1 MNKVIS
7 GYFDDAHRGLQREKS
22 GGKLGTS
29 PSNVQLP
36 PLRQDSS
43 MPSLGADP
51 LGGSFEKPSDSLGSL
66 ELSHEQAAR
75 GVQAERYQ
83 QALQDNS
90 KLSRRVRALQDQL
103 AITSAKKEAFRAQ
116 AARLEREFKKGRE
129 QSDSLQRELLDAKRE
144 AAQLN
149 KESSEAMTMMGEMR
163 KSHIQEVRLL
173 QRGLQARG
181 GDNQFRNKVN
191 EVADLVDKLGR
202 AVVSRDEAIRDKTKA
217 QAQYSK
223 AANDLRAITEDMTRL
238 KKQNRQLA
246 DSLKEAQRK
255 GKFVPPRHDV
265 DEDSDEEFEGE
276 LSMFEKRFSI
286 LEEGP
291 AGLDILASNLSKDKQ
306 TLEKRLKAQN
316 DFAKQL
322 QKTIEDWKRLCA
334 EKDAQIQDLNEK
346 LDKMMKDQAQMQE
359 SIAAKRREIE
369 LQVAEEKAALER
381 RISELEGEA
390 DDARAAADGMEKAS
404 SRLTQELVKVH
415 AQYGGGPA
423 EGEEGELV
431 ASAEQAAKTGE
442 SLVLKVFKLPHAHEL
457 RAREGPSGEETVT
470 TLDEALLGE
479 LDQEDKWTDLFSR
492 TGVDPGPPRKI
503 VVSSLLGRREVKL
516 GPSETPVILTIHRF
530 GARRYFVSG
539 MPSATPTVFLDLALL
554 EDKLTA
560 AWGAKIDAL
569 QGDALFDALASGL
582 ALEADGSKLAFAA
595 SPPA

>member
-7 GYFDDAHRGLQREKS
+7 GYFDDSHRGLQREKS
-22 GGKLGTS
+22 GAKIGAS

-36 PLRQDSS
+36 PLHQDSS
-43 MPSLGADP
+43 MPSLGAD
-51 LGGSFEKPSDSLGSL
+51 GYGVSDSMGSL
-66 ELSHEQAAR
+66 EFSHEQAAR

-116 AARLEREFKKGRE
+116 SARLEREFKKGRE
-129 QSDSLQRELLDAKRE
+129 QSDSLQKELLDAKRE

-149 KESSEAMTMMGEMR
+149 KESQEAMQMMGEMR
-163 KSHIQEVRLL
+163 KAHIHEVRLL

-217 QAQYSK
+217 QAQFSK
-223 AANDLRAITEDMTRL
+223 AGNDLRAVTEEVTRL
-238 KKQNRQLA
+238 KRQNKQLSE
-246 DSLKEAQRK
+246 SLKEAQRK

-265 DEDSDEEFEGE
+265 DEGSDEEFEYE
-276 LSMFEKRFSI
+276 LATFEKRFQI
-286 LEEGP
+286 MEEGP

-306 TLEKRLKAQN
+306 TLEKRLKGQQ
-316 DFAKQL
+316 DYAKQL
-322 QKTIEDWKRLCA
+322 NKTIEDWKKLCA
-334 EKDAQIQDLNEK
+334 EKDAQIQDLNDK

-415 AQYGGGPA
+415 SQYGGGPL
-423 EGEEGELV
+423 EGDATSAPQGELV
-431 ASAEQAAKTGE
+431 TSAEQAGKTGE
-442 SLVLKVFKLPHAHEL
+442 SLVLQVYKLPHAHEL
-457 RAREGPSGEETVT
+457 RAREGQSGEETII

-479 LDQEDKWTDLFSR
+479 LDQEDRWTDLFSR
-492 TGVDPGPPRKI
+492 TGVDPGPPRRI
-503 VVSSLLGRREVKL
+503 VVSSSLGRREVKL
-516 GPSETPVILTIHRF
+516 GPSATPVILTIYRY
-530 GARRYFVSG
+530 GARRYFLSG
-539 MPSATPTVFLDLALL
+539 TPSANPTVFLDLVLL
-554 EDKLTA
+554 EDKLTP
-560 AWGAKIDAL
+560 AWGTKIDAL

-582 ALEADGSKLAFAA
+582 ALEAGGKRLSFAA
-595 SPPA
+595 APPA